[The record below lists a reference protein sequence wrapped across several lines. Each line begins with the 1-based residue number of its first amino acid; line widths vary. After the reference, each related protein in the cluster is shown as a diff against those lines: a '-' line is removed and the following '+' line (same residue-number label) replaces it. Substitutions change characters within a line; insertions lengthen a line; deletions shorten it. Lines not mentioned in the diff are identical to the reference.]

1 MISRLNSFQSLHPKE
16 KILWAMATLTDFD
29 KFYQAALASKIKL
42 QDYFDRIAHQAPPST
57 KDMANPPEITPEQ
70 DGLEAIVLKPSL
82 HLGLS
87 S

>member
-42 QDYFDRIAHQAPPST
+42 QDFFDRISHQIAQGT
-57 KDMANPPEITPEQ
+57 KDKANPPEITPEQ
-70 DGLEAIVLKPSL
+70 DGLETIVLKPSA
-82 HLGLS
+82 HLGL
-87 S
+87 